1 MNVCPDCNKS
11 ISECPYCRRQVCGCW
26 NCNCE
31 LDEGNDKEMYDYKTK
46 NKKCQHK
53 FSIPVLGA
61 IGMCDYCGIDEAT
74 AKKPVIVK
82 EDTNEKNVRLL
93 ADIHINSLKEIK
105 YRYNRAIEYAMY
117 KTGKKWESNRVR
129 LSFYEYFEES
139 LRNEPKE

>member
-1 MNVCPDCNKS
+1 MDTTEKYVKM
-11 ISECPYCRRQVCGCW
+11 CRKAEEIQYKKAVIKNRFPKT
-26 NCNCE
+26 NC
-31 LDEGNDKEMYDYKTK
+31 
-46 NKKCQHK
+46 
-53 FSIPVLGA
+53 
-61 IGMCDYCGIDEAT
+61 IDMDDNGDLFWCKGFE
-74 AKKPVIVK
+74 PVIVK
-82 EDTNEKNVRLL
+82 ENTNEKNVRLL